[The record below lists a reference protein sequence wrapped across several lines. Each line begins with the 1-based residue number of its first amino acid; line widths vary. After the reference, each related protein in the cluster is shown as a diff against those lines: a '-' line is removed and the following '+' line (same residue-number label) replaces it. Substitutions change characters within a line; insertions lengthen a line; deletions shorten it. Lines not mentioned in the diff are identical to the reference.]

1 MLDIIDVIDTIY
13 MDAIY
18 MDTIHTVYIN
28 TNLKLSTHS
37 HTSIALYSKGNFD
50 CSCTHAVLIFV
61 LQVLI

>member
-1 MLDIIDVIDTIY
+1 MLDIIDVIDTIC
-13 MDAIY
+13 MNAIY
-18 MDTIHTVYIN
+18 IIN
-28 TNLKLSTHS
+28 TNLNLSTHS

>member
-1 MLDIIDVIDTIY
+1 MLDIIDVIDTIC

-18 MDTIHTVYIN
+18 IIN